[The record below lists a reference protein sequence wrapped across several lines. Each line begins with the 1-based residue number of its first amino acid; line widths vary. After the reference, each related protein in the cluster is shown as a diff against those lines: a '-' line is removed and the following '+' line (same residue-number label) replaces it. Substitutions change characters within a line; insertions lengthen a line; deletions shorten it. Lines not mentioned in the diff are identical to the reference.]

1 MTFGG
6 VNFIA
11 KDMQKNRVVVTGAG
25 VITPLGND
33 VPVFWGALKTGK
45 SGVGLITS
53 FDASEFD
60 SRIAAEVKGFDPL
73 LYGISPKEVRRLEK
87 FVQYAIA
94 SGKQAISDSG
104 LDLDKENRNRIGVL
118 IGSGIGGLYTI
129 EEQHKI
135 FMTKGPSRLSPF
147 LIPMLIVN
155 EASGHVA
162 INFGLKGPNSC
173 VATACASGAHA
184 IGDASRI
191 IERGDADV
199 MICGGSE
206 SCIVATGVG
215 GFCAL
220 KALSTRNDEPQKA
233 SRPFD
238 RERNGFVMAEGCG
251 LVVLESLEHAKK
263 RKARIYAE
271 LAGYGMSCD
280 AYHITAPDPDGDGAA
295 RAINEALKDANLNP
309 EDVDYINAHGT
320 STKLNDKI
328 ETLAMKRA
336 LGAHAKKVMISSTK
350 SMTGHLLGAAGGV
363 EFVVCAL
370 AIKDGVVPPT
380 INYEYPDPD
389 CDLDYVP
396 NTARQ
401 AKVEVCVSNSL
412 GFGGHNASLVLKKF
426 K

>member
-1 MTFGG
+1 
-6 VNFIA
+6 
-11 KDMQKNRVVVTGAG
+11 MQKNRVVVTGLG

-33 VPVFWGALKTGK
+33 VPTFWSALKSGK
-45 SGVGLITS
+45 SGAGPITS
-53 FDASEFD
+53 FDTSGFD
-60 SRIAAEVKGFDPL
+60 SRIAAEIKGFDPI
-73 LYGISPKEVRRLEK
+73 LYGISVKDARRLEK
-87 FVQYAIA
+87 FVQYAVA
-94 SGKQAISDSG
+94 SSKQAITDAG
-104 LDLDKENRNRIGVL
+104 LNLEKEDRRRIGVL

-129 EEQHKI
+129 EEQNKI
-135 FMTKGPSRLSPF
+135 YLNKGPSRLSPF

-155 EASGHVA
+155 EAAGQVA

-199 MICGGSE
+199 MICGGTE

-220 KALSTRNDEPQKA
+220 KALSTRNDEPEKA

-238 RERNGFVMAEGCG
+238 AQRDGFVIAEGCG

-263 RKARIYAE
+263 RKAHIYAE
-271 LAGYGMSCD
+271 LCGYGMSCD
-280 AYHITAPDPDGDGAA
+280 AYHITAPNPDGEGPAQA
-295 RAINEALKDANLNP
+295 MREALKDGQLNP
-309 EDVDYINAHGT
+309 EDIDYINAHGT
-320 STKLNDKI
+320 STKLNDKVESMAI
-328 ETLAMKRA
+328 KIAF
-336 LGAHAKKVMISSTK
+336 GAYAKKTMVSSTK
-350 SMTGHLLGAAGGV
+350 SMTGHMLGAAGGV

-370 AIKDGVVPPT
+370 AIRDGVVPPT

-389 CDLDYVP
+389 CDLDYVA
-396 NTARQ
+396 NTARET
-401 AKVEVCVSNSL
+401 EVDVCLSNSL
-412 GFGGHNASLVLKKF
+412 GFGGHNATLAVKKF

>member
-1 MTFGG
+1 MAHF
-6 VNFIA
+6 
-11 KDMQKNRVVVTGAG
+11 MQKNRVVVTGLGA
-25 VITPLGND
+25 ITPIGND
-33 VPVFWGALKTGK
+33 IPSFWEALKSAK
-45 SGVGLITS
+45 SGVGPLTS
-53 FDASEFD
+53 FDPSGFD
-60 SRIAAEVKGFDPL
+60 SRIAAEVKGFDPA
-73 LYGISPKEVRRLEK
+73 LYGISIKDTRHLEK

-94 SGKQAISDSG
+94 CAKQAVTDAG
-104 LDLDKENRNRIGVL
+104 LDLAREDRHRIGVL

-129 EEQHKI
+129 EKQVEI
-135 FMTKGPSRLSPF
+135 YLNKGPSRLSPF

-155 EASGHVA
+155 EAAGQVA
-162 INFGLKGPNSC
+162 MNLGFKGPNSC
-173 VATACASGAHA
+173 VATACASGTHA

-191 IERGDADV
+191 IERGDAEV

-206 SCIVATGVG
+206 SCIVPTAIG

-220 KALSTRNDEPQKA
+220 KALSTRNNEPEKA

-238 RERNGFVMAEGCG
+238 AQRDGFIMGEGCG

-263 RKARIYAE
+263 RNARIYAE
-271 LAGYGMSCD
+271 LCGYGMSCD
-280 AYHITAPDPDGDGAA
+280 AYHITAPDPEGEGAA
-295 RAINEALKDANLNP
+295 QAITEALKDASLNP
-309 EDVDYINAHGT
+309 QDVDYINAHGT

-328 ETLAMKRA
+328 ETLAIKKA
-336 LGAHAKKVMISSTK
+336 LGSYAKKAMVSSTK

-363 EFVVCAL
+363 EFVICAL

-396 NTARQ
+396 NTARK
-401 AKVEVCVSNSL
+401 AAVEACLSNSL
-412 GFGGHNASLVLKKF
+412 GFGGHNATLAVKKF